1 MRRNMLILLA
11 VIAISLNS
19 CASDIVLPQPQKTG
33 GMPLMEALSKRKST
47 REFDAEKRLN
57 NQQLADLLWAA
68 CGFNRE
74 DKLTIPTAL
83 NKQEVSVYV
92 IMPEGAYLYDAKE
105 NILSLVNSDDIRP
118 IAGKQEFAQKALL
131 NIAIVSD
138 KAKMSHDIFA
148 GTAAG
153 AVMQNIYLWC
163 AANEVG
169 TVTRGSFDGDALAK
183 ALNLNETQRVI
194 LVQTVG
200 Y

>member
-83 NKQEVSVYV
+83 NKQEVSIYV
-92 IMPEGAYLYDAKE
+92 IVPEGAYLYDAKS
-105 NILSLVNSDDIRP
+105 NVLNVVNTKDIREL
-118 IAGKQEFAQKALL
+118 AGKQEFAQKALL

-138 KAKMSHDIFA
+138 KEKMPNDLYA
-148 GTAAG
+148 GTSAG

-169 TVTRGSFDGDALAK
+169 TVTRGSFDEDALAE
-183 ALNLNETQRVI
+183 ALGLNENQRII

>member
-1 MRRNMLILLA
+1 
-11 VIAISLNS
+11 
-19 CASDIVLPQPQKTG
+19 
-33 GMPLMEALSKRKST
+33 MEALSKRKST
-47 REFDAEKRLN
+47 REFSNDKRLSE
-57 NQQLADLLWAA
+57 QQLADLLWAA

-83 NKQEVSVYV
+83 NKQEITVYV
-92 IMPEGAYLYDAKE
+92 ITPEGAWLYVAKE
-105 NILSLVNSDDIRP
+105 NKLRQVTNKDIRDY
-118 IAGKQEFAQKALL
+118 AAVQDYAKKAPL

-138 KAKMSHDIFA
+138 KELMSHDIFA
-148 GTAAG
+148 GTDAG

-169 TVTRGSFDGDALAK
+169 TVTRGSFDGENLAK
-183 ALNLNETQRVI
+183 ALGLKDSQRVI

>member
-1 MRRNMLILLA
+1 MRHFIIASMLT
-11 VIAISLNS
+11 VMTFTS
-19 CASDIVLPQPQKTG
+19 CAAADIILPQPQKTG

-47 REFDAEKRLN
+47 REFSNDKRLSE
-57 NQQLADLLWAA
+57 QQLADLLWAA

-83 NKQEVSVYV
+83 NKQEITVYV
-92 IMPEGAYLYDAKE
+92 ITPEGAWLYVAKE
-105 NILSLVNSDDIRP
+105 NKLTQVTDKDIRDY
-118 IAGKQEFAQKALL
+118 AAAQDFAKKAPL

-138 KAKMSHDIFA
+138 KELMPNDIYA
-148 GTAAG
+148 GTDAG

-169 TVTRGSFDGDALAK
+169 TVTRGSFDGESLAK
-183 ALNLNETQRVI
+183 ALGLKESQRVI

>member
-1 MRRNMLILLA
+1 MKKCFLALVILST
-11 VIAISLNS
+11 SLVS
-19 CASDIVLPQPQKTG
+19 CAQDITLPAVNRTG
-33 GMPLMEALSKRKST
+33 GMPLMEALSNRKST
-47 REFDAEKRLN
+47 RQFDETKPLT

-83 NKQEVSVYV
+83 NRQEITIYA
-92 IMPEGAYLYDAKE
+92 IIPEGAYRYDAR
-105 NILSLVNSDDIRP
+105 NNMLLLVNDDDVRQL
-118 IAGKQEFAQKALL
+118 AGAQEFAQKAWL

-138 KAKMSHDIFA
+138 MSKATNELYA
-148 GTAAG
+148 GTDVG

-163 AANEVG
+163 ASNSIG
-169 TVTRGSFDGDALAK
+169 TVARGSFDGEALGK
-183 ALNLNETQRVI
+183 ALKLDENQRVM

>member
-83 NKQEVSVYV
+83 NKQEVSIYV
-92 IMPEGAYLYDAKE
+92 IVPEGAYLYDAKSNVL
-105 NILSLVNSDDIRP
+105 NIVNTKDIREL
-118 IAGKQEFAQKALL
+118 AGKQEFAQKALL

-138 KAKMSHDIFA
+138 KEKMPNDLYA
-148 GTAAG
+148 GTSAG

-169 TVTRGSFDGDALAK
+169 TVTRGSFDEDALAE
-183 ALNLNETQRVI
+183 ALGLNENQRII

>member
-1 MRRNMLILLA
+1 MKRIFLA
-11 VIAISLNS
+11 SIIALASLS
-19 CASDIVLPQPQKTG
+19 CMAEDIVLPRPQTTG

-47 REFDAEKRLN
+47 REFSLDKRLS

-74 DKLTIPTAL
+74 DKRTFPTAL
-83 NKQEVSVYV
+83 NRQEVSVYV
-92 IMPEGAYLYDAKE
+92 ITPEGAWLYEAKE
-105 NILSLVNSDDIRP
+105 NKLIQVTDKDVRNYS
-118 IAGKQEFAQKALL
+118 AAQDYAKVALL

-138 KAKMSHDIFA
+138 KALLDNDIYA
-148 GTAAG
+148 GTDAG

-163 AANEVG
+163 AANEIG
-169 TVTRGSFDGDALAK
+169 TVTRGSFDGDNLAK
-183 ALNLNETQRVI
+183 ALGLKDTQRVI